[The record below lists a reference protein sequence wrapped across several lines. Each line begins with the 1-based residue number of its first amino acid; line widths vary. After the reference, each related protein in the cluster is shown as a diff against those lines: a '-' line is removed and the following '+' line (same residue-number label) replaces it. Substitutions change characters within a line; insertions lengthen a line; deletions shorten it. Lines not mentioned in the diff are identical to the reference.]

1 MLKLL
6 HNFFFSIIFILPFIL
21 KAQVNKDYPSLFDGQ
36 TKAEFEES
44 KLTDKAY
51 ALYNNHEEDKAY
63 LVAHKLLKKV
73 RTKRAKAN
81 TNLLLAY
88 FFNKRALIDSSLF
101 YTNQALKFNTIANDS
116 LRNRFYALAYNLN
129 AINYKNRGLI
139 EESKKWRHKG
149 IEASQ
154 VFNETDLYYRH
165 THGLAQIYNIM
176 GDYKNAL
183 SLFKQCLEYKGDPE
197 IIYGSYINI
206 AHIYGSLKDYDSSN
220 DYLNKANDLCKK
232 ANNSKCQ
239 AIIALNLAANYQEQG
254 KMKDAISLYSQ
265 SIKISEKN
273 NYNRIAL
280 IARSDMGKIFINLK
294 KYEDAKVIISSGL
307 ENAVKL
313 GLLNQ
318 QTDIYDNLKH
328 IAILQNDYE
337 SAFKFVTKFF
347 KIKDS
352 INQLQKDKEINVLEV
367 KYNTLQKDK
376 EIKILQVEN
385 RNKKLDLK
393 NQEEAIENLRLQ
405 EKITEK
411 QNENKILALNNSAE
425 KRKNEIT
432 ILKKDKELKASEI
445 NRQKEIKRMTLI
457 SFIVLLVPIMGLLIL
472 YYQKLQTQSLLNKKQ
487 KEISAQK
494 ISSLIND
501 QELKLIK
508 ASIQGQDNERKRI
521 ALELHDSIGGNLAA
535 IKLQF
540 SNLSENNNDFNTIYE
555 QLDDTYKQVR
565 SLSHNLIPKKFRQND
580 FIPLVKEYMKNIG
593 AASNLTITVSA
604 HPEKDI
610 NNIDETLQNEIFSIF
625 QELITNTI
633 KHAKAKNLDIQLDL
647 IDDLI
652 YLVFEDDGR
661 GFKPSASKSGIG
673 LTNIQTRLQDLN
685 GTINIDS
692 HPKRGTIINIE
703 IPNNYAAI

>member
-6 HNFFFSIIFILPFIL
+6 HNFFFSTLLILPFVL
-21 KAQVNKDYPSLFDGQ
+21 KAQANKDRPSLFNGQ
-36 TKAEFEES
+36 TKTEFEES

-63 LVAHKLLKKV
+63 LVAHKLLKKLKTKHA
-73 RTKRAKAN
+73 RTN

-88 FFNKRALIDSSLF
+88 YFNKRSLIDSSLF
-101 YTNQALKFNTIANDS
+101 YTNQA

-129 AINYKNRGLI
+129 AINYRNRGLI
-139 EESKKWRHKG
+139 EESKKWHLKG
-149 IEASQ
+149 IVVSRKFKEINL
-154 VFNETDLYYRH
+154 FYMH
-165 THGLAQIYNIM
+165 THGLALTYSMI
-176 GDYKNAL
+176 GDYENAL
-183 SLFKQCLEYKGDPE
+183 TLFKQCLEHKENPE
-197 IIYGSYINI
+197 MIYGSYINM
-206 AHIYGSLKDYDSSN
+206 AEIYGNISDFDLSN
-220 DYLNKANDLCKK
+220 SYLNKANTLCKK
-232 ANNSKCQ
+232 ANNTKCQ
-239 AIIALNLAANYQEQG
+239 AIITLNLAANHQQQG
-254 KMKDAISLYSQ
+254 EIDEAVLLYNE
-265 SIKISEKN
+265 SIKISDKN

-280 IARSDMGKIFINLK
+280 IARSGMGRIFISLK

-318 QTDIYDNLKH
+318 QTDIYDNLKD

-337 SAFKFVTKFF
+337 SAFILVTKFF

-432 ILKKDKELKASEI
+432 ILKKDQEIKTSEI
-445 NRQKEIKRMTLI
+445 NRQKEVKRMTLI
-457 SFIVLLVPIMGLLIL
+457 SFVVLLIPIMGLLIL

-540 SNLSENNNDFNTIYE
+540 SDLSENNNNIKTIYK

-565 SLSHNLIPKKFRQND
+565 SLSHNLIPEKFRQND

-593 AASNLTITVSA
+593 VASNLTITVSA

-610 NNIDETLQNEIFSIF
+610 NNIDKTLQNEMFSIF

-661 GFKPSASKSGIG
+661 GFKSSVSKSGIG

-703 IPNNYAAI
+703 IPNNYATI